1 MQFNKN
7 TSSGRTNIIAIIIK
21 SLIGLIVIL
30 GLVFF
35 INKVDFPAPKKEIEK
50 IIQMKILKLL
60 NKKNLSIVI
69 FSLFSFSSFAED
81 KPVDI
86 WNIEKQETENIS
98 EENLSTESKQVVSE
112 SSVYKMQ
119 SDKNED
125 SIKLDQELT
134 SKTIKIAG
142 IYDPQEYGLDINMWS
157 NSDGSTLKKLF
168 NNIDKYELSK
178 DASEIL
184 NISLLTNAYYP
195 NQNITDQEFLNFKT
209 KWLIKNSN
217 LDLIEEYLIKNQ
229 VTNLHPELMRYMVDR
244 YLSQSDVKKSC
255 EIFSKIKEPLEDE
268 YLSKFNLYCL
278 INYGKNEEA
287 QLILD
292 LKKELGF
299 SDEYFEN
306 KINYLLGYIDE
317 LNKEIS
323 ENSILDFHLAHRTNP
338 EFTFEPNKDTPKLI
352 WKYLSSS
359 NLLYKIQDVEIS
371 DIEKISTIEKA
382 THDKIYSEEELF
394 EFYKRFQFNIN
405 QLLNTKESYKSLSSI
420 EGKALVYQR
429 LLLTEEPKLKLEL
442 MKILKDIFKSEG
454 IEDAFDEELRKYLK
468 QIDETDVPSNFT
480 TFYNQ
485 YIKSDEIINRRIKYN
500 NKILHQSKLVNYF
513 NGDYAKSK
521 IEEDLDKFLK
531 KIKKDKEYF
540 LSKKDIIFLEALKSD
555 GIEISKKY
563 ENLYKVNKSEMPSDI
578 QKMLDNK
585 EIGAALLR
593 VIEVI
598 GPEKIE
604 DIDDDTVYFIINTL
618 NQLNTDSIRNKLLL
632 KVLPLKV

>member
-1 MQFNKN
+1 
-7 TSSGRTNIIAIIIK
+7 
-21 SLIGLIVIL
+21 
-30 GLVFF
+30 
-35 INKVDFPAPKKEIEK
+35 
-50 IIQMKILKLL
+50 MKTLKLL
-60 NKKNLSIVI
+60 NKKNFSIII
-69 FSLFSFSSFAED
+69 FSLIASTISFAED

-86 WNIEKQETENIS
+86 WNIEKKEVVTIS
-98 EENLSTESKQVVSE
+98 EENLSEENSNEEISE
-112 SSVYKMQ
+112 NNVYRMQ
-119 SDKNED
+119 SDKKD
-125 SIKLDQELT
+125 DAIKLDADLT

-142 IYDPQEYGLDINMWS
+142 LYDPQDYGLSISMWS

-168 NNIDKYELSK
+168 EYIDKYDLSK

-184 NISLLTNAYYP
+184 NITLLTNAYYP
-195 NQNITDQEFLNFKT
+195 DQNITDEEFIKFKT
-209 KWLIKNSN
+209 KWLIKNSD
-217 LDLIEEYLIKNQ
+217 LELIEEYLVKNQ
-229 VTNLHPELMRYMVDR
+229 NVNQHPELMRYMVDK
-244 YLSQSDVKKSC
+244 YLSKSDVKKSC
-255 EIFSKIKEPLEDE
+255 EIFSKIKEPIVNE

-299 SDEYFEN
+299 KDEYFEN
-306 KINYLLGYIDE
+306 KVNYLFGYIDE
-317 LNKEIS
+317 ANKEIS

-338 EFTFEPNKDTPKLI
+338 EFKFEPNKDTPKLI
-352 WKYLSSS
+352 WKYLSAS
-359 NLLYKIQDVEIS
+359 NLLYEIQDIEIT

-382 THDKIYSEEELF
+382 THDKNYSEDKLF

-405 QLLNTKESYKSLSSI
+405 QLLNTKDSYKTLSSI

-429 LLLTEEPKLKLEL
+429 LLLTEDPKLKLEL
-442 MKILKDIFKSEG
+442 IKILKGIFQSEG
-454 IEDAFDEELRKYLK
+454 IENAFDDELKKLLSQIEES
-468 QIDETDVPSNFT
+468 EVPSNFT

-485 YIKSDEIINRRIKYN
+485 YLKDDEIISKKIKYN

-521 IEEDLDKFLK
+521 IEEDLNKFLK
-531 KIKKDKEYF
+531 KIKKDKKYF
-540 LSKKDIIFLEALKSD
+540 LSKKDVIFLEALKSD
-555 GIEISKKY
+555 GIKISKKY
-563 ENLYKVNKSEMPSDI
+563 QNLYKVNKSEMPSDI
-578 QKMLDNK
+578 QRMIDNN

-593 VIEVI
+593 IIEVI

-618 NQLNTDSIRNKLLL
+618 NQLNTDLIRNKLLL

>member
-1 MQFNKN
+1 
-7 TSSGRTNIIAIIIK
+7 
-21 SLIGLIVIL
+21 
-30 GLVFF
+30 
-35 INKVDFPAPKKEIEK
+35 
-50 IIQMKILKLL
+50 MKILKLL
-60 NKKNLSIVI
+60 NNKNLSTII
-69 FSLFSFSSFAED
+69 ISLLLSFSSIAEE

-86 WNIEKQETENIS
+86 WNIDKKETQNIS
-98 EENLSTESKQVVSE
+98 EENLSVEKNEETSQ
-112 SSVYKMQ
+112 SSIYKMQ
-119 SDKNED
+119 SDKKEK
-125 SIKLDQELT
+125 SIKLDEELT
-134 SKTIKIAG
+134 SKTIKIVG
-142 IYDPQEYGLDINMWS
+142 LYDPQDYGLSISMWS
-157 NSDGSTLKKLF
+157 NSDGSILKKLF
-168 NNIDKYELSK
+168 NNIDKYNLSK

-195 NQNITDQEFLNFKT
+195 NQNITEEEFLKFKT
-209 KWLIKNSN
+209 NWLIKESN
-217 LDLIEEYLIKNQ
+217 LELIEEYLIKNKI
-229 VTNLHPELMRYMVDR
+229 TNLHPELMRHMVDK
-244 YLSQSDVKKSC
+244 YLSQSNVKKSC
-255 EIFSKIKEPLEDE
+255 EIFSKIKEPLQNE

-299 SDEYFEN
+299 NDEYFEN
-306 KINYLLGYIDE
+306 KVNYLFGYMDE
-317 LNKEIS
+317 ANKEIS
-323 ENSILDFHLAHRTNP
+323 ENSILDFHLAHRTNS

-359 NLLYKIQDVEIS
+359 NLLYKIQDVEIT
-371 DIEKISTIEKA
+371 DIDKISTIEKA
-382 THDKIYSEEELF
+382 THDKNYSEDDLF

-442 MKILKDIFKSEG
+442 AKILKDIFESEG
-454 IEDAFDEELRKYLK
+454 VGNAFDLELEKLLK
-468 QIDETDVPSNFT
+468 KIDEVDVPSNFT

-485 YIKSDEIINRRIKYN
+485 NIKDDAIINKKIKYN

-521 IEEDLDKFLK
+521 IEEDLSKFLK
-531 KIKKDKEYF
+531 KIKKDKKYF

-555 GIEISKKY
+555 GIEIPKKY
-563 ENLYKVNKSEMPSDI
+563 ENLYEINKSEMPSDI

-593 VIEVI
+593 IIEVI

-618 NQLNTDSIRNKLLL
+618 NQLNADLIRNKLLL

>member
-1 MQFNKN
+1 
-7 TSSGRTNIIAIIIK
+7 
-21 SLIGLIVIL
+21 
-30 GLVFF
+30 
-35 INKVDFPAPKKEIEK
+35 
-50 IIQMKILKLL
+50 MKTLKLL
-60 NKKNLSIVI
+60 NKKNFSIII
-69 FSLFSFSSFAED
+69 FSLIASTISFAED

-86 WNIEKQETENIS
+86 WNIEKKEVETIS
-98 EENLSTESKQVVSE
+98 EENLSEENSNKEISE
-112 SSVYKMQ
+112 NNVYRMQ
-119 SDKNED
+119 SDKKD
-125 SIKLDQELT
+125 DAIKLDADLT

-142 IYDPQEYGLDINMWS
+142 LYDPQDYGLSISMWS

-168 NNIDKYELSK
+168 EYIDKYDLSK

-184 NISLLTNAYYP
+184 NITLLTNAYYP
-195 NQNITDQEFLNFKT
+195 DQNITDEEFIKFKT
-209 KWLIKNSN
+209 KWLIKNSD
-217 LDLIEEYLIKNQ
+217 LELIEEYLVKNQ
-229 VTNLHPELMRYMVDR
+229 NINQHPELMRYMVDK
-244 YLSQSDVKKSC
+244 YLSRSDVKKSC
-255 EIFSKIKEPLEDE
+255 EIFSKIKEPIVNE

-299 SDEYFEN
+299 KDEYFEN
-306 KINYLLGYIDE
+306 KVNYLFGYIDE
-317 LNKEIS
+317 ANKEIS

-338 EFTFEPNKDTPKLI
+338 EFKFEPNKDTPKLI
-352 WKYLSSS
+352 WKYLSAS
-359 NLLYKIQDVEIS
+359 NLLYEIQDIEIT

-382 THDKIYSEEELF
+382 THDKNYSEDKLF

-405 QLLNTKESYKSLSSI
+405 QLLNTKDSYKTLSSI

-429 LLLTEEPKLKLEL
+429 LLLTEDPKLKLEL
-442 MKILKDIFKSEG
+442 IKILKDIFQSEG
-454 IEDAFDEELRKYLK
+454 IENAFDDELKKLLSQIEES
-468 QIDETDVPSNFT
+468 EVPSNFT

-485 YIKSDEIINRRIKYN
+485 YLKDDEIISKKIKYN

-521 IEEDLDKFLK
+521 IEEDLNKFLK
-531 KIKKDKEYF
+531 KIKKDKKYF
-540 LSKKDIIFLEALKSD
+540 LSKKDVIFLEALKSD
-555 GIEISKKY
+555 GIKISKKY
-563 ENLYKVNKSEMPSDI
+563 QNLYKVNKSEMPSDI
-578 QKMLDNK
+578 QRMIDNN

-593 VIEVI
+593 IIEVI

-618 NQLNTDSIRNKLLL
+618 NQLNTDLIRNKLLL

>member
-1 MQFNKN
+1 
-7 TSSGRTNIIAIIIK
+7 
-21 SLIGLIVIL
+21 
-30 GLVFF
+30 
-35 INKVDFPAPKKEIEK
+35 
-50 IIQMKILKLL
+50 MKILKLL
-60 NKKNLSIVI
+60 NKKNLSII
-69 FSLFSFSSFAED
+69 IISLLLSLPSVAEE

-86 WNIEKQETENIS
+86 WNLEKQESDSVS
-98 EENLSTESKQVVSE
+98 EENLSLEKTEQE
-112 SSVYKMQ
+112 SQSSIYKMQ
-119 SDKNED
+119 ADKNKD
-125 SIKLDQELT
+125 SIKLDQDLT

-142 IYDPQEYGLDINMWS
+142 LYDPEDYGLSISMWS
-157 NSDGSTLKKLF
+157 NSDGLLLKKLF
-168 NNIDKYELSK
+168 ESINKYDLSE

-184 NISLLTNAYYP
+184 NISLLTNAYHP
-195 NQNITDQEFLNFKT
+195 SQNITDDEFLKFKT
-209 KWLIKNSN
+209 NWLIKDSN
-217 LDLIEEYLIKNQ
+217 FELIEEYLIKNQ
-229 VTNLHPELMRYMVDR
+229 ITNLHPELMKYMVDR
-244 YLSQSDVKKSC
+244 YLSQSDLKKSC

-299 SDEYFEN
+299 QDEYYEN
-306 KINYLLGYIDE
+306 KINYLFGYIDE
-317 LNKEIS
+317 ANKDVS

-338 EFTFEPNKDTPKLI
+338 EFTFEPNKDTPKSI
-352 WKYLSSS
+352 WKYLSTS
-359 NLLYKIQDVEIS
+359 NLLYKIQDLEIT
-371 DIEKISTIEKA
+371 DIDKISTIEKA
-382 THDKIYSEEELF
+382 THDKNYSEEELF
-394 EFYKRFQFNIN
+394 MFYKRFQFNLE
-405 QLLNTKESYKSLSSI
+405 QLLNTKESYKTLSSI

-442 MKILKDIFKSEG
+442 MKILKDIFESEDIG
-454 IEDAFDEELRKYLK
+454 NAFDTELAKFLK
-468 QIDETDVPSNFT
+468 KIDETDVPSNFT

-485 YIKSDEIINRRIKYN
+485 NIKNDEISNKKIKYN

-531 KIKKDKEYF
+531 KIKKDKKYF

-563 ENLYKVNKSEMPSDI
+563 ENLYEINKSEMPRDI
-578 QKMLDNK
+578 QEMINNK
-585 EIGAALLR
+585 ETGAALLR
-593 VIEVI
+593 IIEVI

-604 DIDDDTVYFIINTL
+604 DIDDGTVYFIINTL
-618 NQLNTDSIRNKLLL
+618 NQLNADLIRNKLLL

>member
-1 MQFNKN
+1 
-7 TSSGRTNIIAIIIK
+7 
-21 SLIGLIVIL
+21 
-30 GLVFF
+30 
-35 INKVDFPAPKKEIEK
+35 
-50 IIQMKILKLL
+50 MKILKLL
-60 NKKNLSIVI
+60 NKKNLSII
-69 FSLFSFSSFAED
+69 IISLLLSLPSVAEE

-86 WNIEKQETENIS
+86 WNLEKQESDSVS
-98 EENLSTESKQVVSE
+98 EENLSLEKTEQE
-112 SSVYKMQ
+112 SQNSIYKMQ
-119 SDKNED
+119 VDKNED
-125 SIKLDQELT
+125 SIKLDQDLT

-142 IYDPQEYGLDINMWS
+142 LYDPEDYGLSISMWS
-157 NSDGSTLKKLF
+157 NSDGLLLKKLF
-168 NNIDKYELSK
+168 ESINKYDLSE

-184 NISLLTNAYYP
+184 NISLLTNAYHP
-195 NQNITDQEFLNFKT
+195 SQNITDDEFLKFKT
-209 KWLIKNSN
+209 NWLIKDSN
-217 LDLIEEYLIKNQ
+217 FELIEEYLIKNQ
-229 VTNLHPELMRYMVDR
+229 ITNLHPELMKYMVDR
-244 YLSQSDVKKSC
+244 YLSQSDLKKSC

-299 SDEYFEN
+299 QDEYYEN
-306 KINYLLGYIDE
+306 KINYLFGYIDE
-317 LNKEIS
+317 ANKDVS

-352 WKYLSSS
+352 WKYLSTS
-359 NLLYKIQDVEIS
+359 NLLYKIQDLEIT
-371 DIEKISTIEKA
+371 DIDKISTIEKA
-382 THDKIYSEEELF
+382 THDKNYSEEELF
-394 EFYKRFQFNIN
+394 EFYKRFQFNLE
-405 QLLNTKESYKSLSSI
+405 QLLNTKESYKTLSSI

-442 MKILKDIFKSEG
+442 MKILKDIFESEDIG
-454 IEDAFDEELRKYLK
+454 NAFDTELAKFLK
-468 QIDETDVPSNFT
+468 KIDETDVPSNFT

-485 YIKSDEIINRRIKYN
+485 HIKNDEITNKKIKYN

-531 KIKKDKEYF
+531 KIKKDKKYF

-563 ENLYKVNKSEMPSDI
+563 ENLYEINKSEMPRDI
-578 QKMLDNK
+578 QEMINNK
-585 EIGAALLR
+585 ETGAALLR
-593 VIEVI
+593 IIEVI

-618 NQLNTDSIRNKLLL
+618 NQLNADLIRNKLLL

>member
-1 MQFNKN
+1 
-7 TSSGRTNIIAIIIK
+7 
-21 SLIGLIVIL
+21 
-30 GLVFF
+30 
-35 INKVDFPAPKKEIEK
+35 
-50 IIQMKILKLL
+50 MKILKLL
-60 NKKNLSIVI
+60 NKKNLSII
-69 FSLFSFSSFAED
+69 IISLLLSLPSIAEE

-86 WNIEKQETENIS
+86 WNLEKQESDSVS
-98 EENLSTESKQVVSE
+98 EENLSLEKTEQE
-112 SSVYKMQ
+112 SQSNIYKMQ
-119 SDKNED
+119 ADKNKD
-125 SIKLDQELT
+125 SIKLDQDLT

-142 IYDPQEYGLDINMWS
+142 LYDPEDYGLSISMWS
-157 NSDGSTLKKLF
+157 NSDGLLLKKLF
-168 NNIDKYELSK
+168 ESINKYDLSE

-184 NISLLTNAYYP
+184 NISLLTNAYHP
-195 NQNITDQEFLNFKT
+195 SQNITDDEFLKFKT
-209 KWLIKNSN
+209 NWLIKDSN
-217 LDLIEEYLIKNQ
+217 FELIEEYLIKNQ
-229 VTNLHPELMRYMVDR
+229 ITNLHPELMKYMVDR
-244 YLSQSDVKKSC
+244 YLSQSDLKKSC

-299 SDEYFEN
+299 QDEYYEN
-306 KINYLLGYIDE
+306 KINYLFGYIDE
-317 LNKEIS
+317 ANKDVS

-338 EFTFEPNKDTPKLI
+338 EFTFEPNKDTPKSI
-352 WKYLSSS
+352 WKYLSTS
-359 NLLYKIQDVEIS
+359 NLLYKIQDLEIT
-371 DIEKISTIEKA
+371 DIDKISTIEKA
-382 THDKIYSEEELF
+382 THDKNYSEEELF
-394 EFYKRFQFNIN
+394 EFYKRFQFNLE
-405 QLLNTKESYKSLSSI
+405 QLLNTKESYKTLSSI

-442 MKILKDIFKSEG
+442 MKILKDIFESEDIG
-454 IEDAFDEELRKYLK
+454 NAFDTELAKFLK
-468 QIDETDVPSNFT
+468 KIDETDVPSNFT

-485 YIKSDEIINRRIKYN
+485 HIKNDEITNKKIKYN

-531 KIKKDKEYF
+531 KIKKDKKYF

-563 ENLYKVNKSEMPSDI
+563 ENLYEINKSEMPRDI
-578 QKMLDNK
+578 QEMINNK
-585 EIGAALLR
+585 ETGAALLR
-593 VIEVI
+593 IIEVI

-618 NQLNTDSIRNKLLL
+618 NQLNADLIRNKLLL

>member
-1 MQFNKN
+1 
-7 TSSGRTNIIAIIIK
+7 
-21 SLIGLIVIL
+21 
-30 GLVFF
+30 
-35 INKVDFPAPKKEIEK
+35 
-50 IIQMKILKLL
+50 MKTLKLL
-60 NKKNLSIVI
+60 NKKNFSIII
-69 FSLFSFSSFAED
+69 FSLIASTISFAED

-86 WNIEKQETENIS
+86 WNIEKKEVETIS
-98 EENLSTESKQVVSE
+98 EENLSDENSNEEISE
-112 SSVYKMQ
+112 NNVYRMQ
-119 SDKNED
+119 SDKKD
-125 SIKLDQELT
+125 DAIKLDADLT

-142 IYDPQEYGLDINMWS
+142 LYDPQDYGLSISMWS

-168 NNIDKYELSK
+168 EYIDKYDLSK

-184 NISLLTNAYYP
+184 NITLLTNAYYP
-195 NQNITDQEFLNFKT
+195 DQNITDEEFIKFKT
-209 KWLIKNSN
+209 KWLIKNSD
-217 LDLIEEYLIKNQ
+217 LELIEEYLVKNQ
-229 VTNLHPELMRYMVDR
+229 NINQHPELMRYMVDK
-244 YLSQSDVKKSC
+244 YLSRSDVKKSC
-255 EIFSKIKEPLEDE
+255 EIFSKIKEPIVNE

-299 SDEYFEN
+299 KDEYFEN
-306 KINYLLGYIDE
+306 KVNYLFGYIDE
-317 LNKEIS
+317 ANKEIS

-338 EFTFEPNKDTPKLI
+338 EFKFEPNKDTPKLI
-352 WKYLSSS
+352 WKYLSAS
-359 NLLYKIQDVEIS
+359 NLLYEIQDIEIT

-382 THDKIYSEEELF
+382 THDKNYSEDKLF

-405 QLLNTKESYKSLSSI
+405 QLLNTKDSYKTLSSI

-429 LLLTEEPKLKLEL
+429 LLLTEDPKLKLEL
-442 MKILKDIFKSEG
+442 IKILKDIFQSEG
-454 IEDAFDEELRKYLK
+454 IENAFDDELKKLLSQIEES
-468 QIDETDVPSNFT
+468 EVPSNFT

-485 YIKSDEIINRRIKYN
+485 YLKDDEIISKKIKYN

-521 IEEDLDKFLK
+521 IEEDLNKFLK
-531 KIKKDKEYF
+531 KIKKDKKYF
-540 LSKKDIIFLEALKSD
+540 LSKKDVIFLEALKSD
-555 GIEISKKY
+555 GIKISKKY
-563 ENLYKVNKSEMPSDI
+563 QNLYKVNKSEMPSDI
-578 QKMLDNK
+578 QRMIDNN

-593 VIEVI
+593 IIEVI

-618 NQLNTDSIRNKLLL
+618 NQLNTDLIRNKLLL

>member
-1 MQFNKN
+1 
-7 TSSGRTNIIAIIIK
+7 
-21 SLIGLIVIL
+21 
-30 GLVFF
+30 
-35 INKVDFPAPKKEIEK
+35 
-50 IIQMKILKLL
+50 MKISKLL

-69 FSLFSFSSFAED
+69 FSLISLSSFAED

-86 WNIEKQETENIS
+86 WNLEKQEVETIS
-98 EENLSTESKQVVSE
+98 EENLSIENKQEVSE
-112 SSVYKMQ
+112 SSIYKMQ
-119 SDKNED
+119 SDKNEV

-142 IYDPQEYGLDINMWS
+142 LYDPQEYGLDINMWS

-195 NQNITDQEFLNFKT
+195 NQNITDQEFLKFKT
-209 KWLIKNSN
+209 EWLIKNSN

-268 YLSKFNLYCL
+268 YLSKFYLYCL

-306 KINYLLGYIDE
+306 KINYLFGYIDE
-317 LNKEIS
+317 ANKEIS

-338 EFTFEPNKDTPKLI
+338 EFKFEPNKDTPKLI

-359 NLLYKIQDVEIS
+359 NLLYKIQDVEIT

-382 THDKIYSEEELF
+382 THDKNYSEEELF

-454 IEDAFDEELRKYLK
+454 IEDAFDEELRKSLK

-485 YIKSDEIINRRIKYN
+485 YLKSDEIINKRIKYN

-531 KIKKDKEYF
+531 KIKKDKKYS

-593 VIEVI
+593 IIEVI

>member
-1 MQFNKN
+1 
-7 TSSGRTNIIAIIIK
+7 
-21 SLIGLIVIL
+21 
-30 GLVFF
+30 
-35 INKVDFPAPKKEIEK
+35 
-50 IIQMKILKLL
+50 MKILKLL
-60 NKKNLSIVI
+60 NNKNLSII
-69 FSLFSFSSFAED
+69 IISLLLSLSSIAEE

-86 WNIEKQETENIS
+86 WNLDKKETQNIS
-98 EENLSTESKQVVSE
+98 EENLSVEKNEEISQ
-112 SSVYKMQ
+112 SSIYKMQ
-119 SDKNED
+119 SDKKEE
-125 SIKLDQELT
+125 SIELDEELT

-142 IYDPQEYGLDINMWS
+142 LYDPQDYGLSISMWS
-157 NSDGSTLKKLF
+157 NSDGSILKKLF
-168 NNIDKYELSK
+168 NNIDKYNLSK

-195 NQNITDQEFLNFKT
+195 SQNITEEEFLKFKT
-209 KWLIKNSN
+209 NWLIKESN
-217 LDLIEEYLIKNQ
+217 LELIEEYLIKNQ
-229 VTNLHPELMRYMVDR
+229 ITNLHPELMRYMVDK
-244 YLSQSDVKKSC
+244 YLSKSNVKKSC
-255 EIFSKIKEPLEDE
+255 EIFSKIKEPLQNE

-299 SDEYFEN
+299 NDEYFEN
-306 KINYLLGYIDE
+306 KVNYLFGYMDE
-317 LNKEIS
+317 ANKEIS
-323 ENSILDFHLAHRTNP
+323 ENSILDFHLAHRTSS
-338 EFTFEPNKDTPKLI
+338 EFKFEPNKDTPKLI

-359 NLLYKIQDVEIS
+359 NLLYKIQDVEIT
-371 DIEKISTIEKA
+371 DIDKISTIEKA
-382 THDKIYSEEELF
+382 THDKNYSEDELF

-405 QLLNTKESYKSLSSI
+405 QLLNTKESYKSLPSI

-442 MKILKDIFKSEG
+442 AKILKDIFESEG
-454 IEDAFDEELRKYLK
+454 IGNAFDLELEKLLK
-468 QIDETDVPSNFT
+468 KIDEVDVPSNFT
-480 TFYNQ
+480 TFYKQN
-485 YIKSDEIINRRIKYN
+485 IKDDAIINKKIKYN

-521 IEEDLDKFLK
+521 IEEDLNKFLK
-531 KIKKDKEYF
+531 KIKKDKKYF

-555 GIEISKKY
+555 GIEIPKKY
-563 ENLYKVNKSEMPSDI
+563 ENLYKINKSEMPSDI

-593 VIEVI
+593 IIEVI

-618 NQLNTDSIRNKLLL
+618 NQLNADLIRNKLLL

>member
-1 MQFNKN
+1 
-7 TSSGRTNIIAIIIK
+7 
-21 SLIGLIVIL
+21 
-30 GLVFF
+30 
-35 INKVDFPAPKKEIEK
+35 
-50 IIQMKILKLL
+50 MKTLKLL
-60 NKKNLSIVI
+60 NKKNFSIII
-69 FSLFSFSSFAED
+69 FSLIASTISFAED

-86 WNIEKQETENIS
+86 WNIEKKEVETIS
-98 EENLSTESKQVVSE
+98 EENLSEENSNEEISE
-112 SSVYKMQ
+112 NNVYRMQ
-119 SDKNED
+119 SDKKD
-125 SIKLDQELT
+125 DAIKLDADLT

-142 IYDPQEYGLDINMWS
+142 LYDPQDYGLSISMWS

-168 NNIDKYELSK
+168 EYIDKYDLSK

-184 NISLLTNAYYP
+184 NITLLTNAYYP
-195 NQNITDQEFLNFKT
+195 DQNITDEEFIKFKT
-209 KWLIKNSN
+209 KWLIKNSD
-217 LDLIEEYLIKNQ
+217 LELIEEYLVKNQ
-229 VTNLHPELMRYMVDR
+229 NVNQHPELMRYMVDK
-244 YLSQSDVKKSC
+244 YLSKSDVKKSC
-255 EIFSKIKEPLEDE
+255 EIFSKIKEPIVNE

-299 SDEYFEN
+299 KDEYFEN
-306 KINYLLGYIDE
+306 KVNYLFGYIDE
-317 LNKEIS
+317 ANKEIS

-338 EFTFEPNKDTPKLI
+338 EFKFEPNKDTPKLI
-352 WKYLSSS
+352 WKYLSAS
-359 NLLYKIQDVEIS
+359 NLLYEIQDIEIT

-382 THDKIYSEEELF
+382 THDKNYSEEELF

-454 IEDAFDEELRKYLK
+454 IEDAFDEELRKSLK

-485 YIKSDEIINRRIKYN
+485 YIKNDEIINKRIKYN

-531 KIKKDKEYF
+531 KIKKDKKYS
-540 LSKKDIIFLEALKSD
+540 LTKKDIIFLEALKSD

-563 ENLYKVNKSEMPSDI
+563 ENLYQINKSEMPSDI
-578 QKMLDNK
+578 QKMVDNK

-593 VIEVI
+593 IIEVI
-598 GPEKIE
+598 GTEKIE
-604 DIDDDTVYFIINTL
+604 DVNDDTFYFIINTL

>member
-1 MQFNKN
+1 
-7 TSSGRTNIIAIIIK
+7 
-21 SLIGLIVIL
+21 
-30 GLVFF
+30 
-35 INKVDFPAPKKEIEK
+35 
-50 IIQMKILKLL
+50 MKILKLL
-60 NKKNLSIVI
+60 NKKNLSII
-69 FSLFSFSSFAED
+69 IISLLLSLPSIAEE

-86 WNIEKQETENIS
+86 WNLEKQESDSVS
-98 EENLSTESKQVVSE
+98 EENLSLEKTEQE
-112 SSVYKMQ
+112 SQSSIYKMQ
-119 SDKNED
+119 ADKNKD
-125 SIKLDQELT
+125 SIKLDQDLT

-142 IYDPQEYGLDINMWS
+142 LYDPEDYGLSISMWS
-157 NSDGSTLKKLF
+157 NSDGLLLKKLF
-168 NNIDKYELSK
+168 ESINKYDLSE

-184 NISLLTNAYYP
+184 NISLLTNAYHP
-195 NQNITDQEFLNFKT
+195 SQNITDDEFLKFKT
-209 KWLIKNSN
+209 NWLIKDSN
-217 LDLIEEYLIKNQ
+217 FELIEEYLIKNQ
-229 VTNLHPELMRYMVDR
+229 ITNLHPELMKYMVDR
-244 YLSQSDVKKSC
+244 YLSQSDLKKSC

-268 YLSKFNLYCL
+268 YLSKFSLYCL

-299 SDEYFEN
+299 QDEYYEN
-306 KINYLLGYIDE
+306 KINYLFGYIDE
-317 LNKEIS
+317 ANKDVS

-352 WKYLSSS
+352 WKYLSTS
-359 NLLYKIQDVEIS
+359 NLLYKIQDLEIT

-382 THDKIYSEEELF
+382 THDKNYSEEELF
-394 EFYKRFQFNIN
+394 EFYKRFQFNLE
-405 QLLNTKESYKSLSSI
+405 QLLNTKESYKTLSSI
-420 EGKALVYQR
+420 EGKALIYQR

-442 MKILKDIFKSEG
+442 MKILKDIFESEDIG
-454 IEDAFDEELRKYLK
+454 NAFDTELAKFLEK
-468 QIDETDVPSNFT
+468 IDETDVPSNFT

-485 YIKSDEIINRRIKYN
+485 HIKNDEITNKKIKYN

-531 KIKKDKEYF
+531 KIKKDKKYF

-563 ENLYKVNKSEMPSDI
+563 ENLYEINKSEMPRDI
-578 QKMLDNK
+578 QEMINNK
-585 EIGAALLR
+585 ETGAALLR
-593 VIEVI
+593 IIEVI

-618 NQLNTDSIRNKLLL
+618 NQLNADLIRNKLLL

>member
-1 MQFNKN
+1 
-7 TSSGRTNIIAIIIK
+7 
-21 SLIGLIVIL
+21 
-30 GLVFF
+30 
-35 INKVDFPAPKKEIEK
+35 
-50 IIQMKILKLL
+50 MKISKLL

-69 FSLFSFSSFAED
+69 FSLISLSSFADD

-86 WNIEKQETENIS
+86 WNIEKKQVDTIS
-98 EENLSTESKQVVSE
+98 EENLSDENKQEVSE
-112 SSVYKMQ
+112 SSIYKMQ
-119 SDKNED
+119 SDKNEV

-142 IYDPQEYGLDINMWS
+142 LYDPQEYGLDINMWS

-195 NQNITDQEFLNFKT
+195 NQNITNQEFLKFKT
-209 KWLIKNSN
+209 EWLIKNSN

-306 KINYLLGYIDE
+306 KINYLFGYIDE
-317 LNKEIS
+317 ANKEIS

-338 EFTFEPNKDTPKLI
+338 EFKFEPNKDTPKLI

-359 NLLYKIQDVEIS
+359 NLLYKIQDVEIT

-382 THDKIYSEEELF
+382 THDKNYSEEELF

-454 IEDAFDEELRKYLK
+454 IEDAFDEELRKSLK

-485 YIKSDEIINRRIKYN
+485 YLKSDEIINKRIKYN

-531 KIKKDKEYF
+531 KIKKDKKYS

-593 VIEVI
+593 IIEVI

-604 DIDDDTVYFIINTL
+604 EY
-618 NQLNTDSIRNKLLL
+618 R
-632 KVLPLKV
+632 

>member
-1 MQFNKN
+1 
-7 TSSGRTNIIAIIIK
+7 
-21 SLIGLIVIL
+21 
-30 GLVFF
+30 
-35 INKVDFPAPKKEIEK
+35 
-50 IIQMKILKLL
+50 MKILKLL

-98 EENLSTESKQVVSE
+98 EENLSTENKQVVSE

-142 IYDPQEYGLDINMWS
+142 LYDPQEYGLDINMWS

-195 NQNITDQEFLNFKT
+195 NQNITDQEFLKFKT

-229 VTNLHPELMRYMVDR
+229 VTNIHPELMRYMVDR

-317 LNKEIS
+317 VNKEIS

-485 YIKSDEIINRRIKYN
+485 YIKSDEIINKRIKYN

>member
-1 MQFNKN
+1 
-7 TSSGRTNIIAIIIK
+7 
-21 SLIGLIVIL
+21 
-30 GLVFF
+30 
-35 INKVDFPAPKKEIEK
+35 
-50 IIQMKILKLL
+50 MKTLKLL
-60 NKKNLSIVI
+60 NKKNFSIII
-69 FSLFSFSSFAED
+69 FSLIASTISFAED

-86 WNIEKQETENIS
+86 WNIEKKEVETIS
-98 EENLSTESKQVVSE
+98 EENLSDENSNEEISE
-112 SSVYKMQ
+112 NNVYRMQ
-119 SDKNED
+119 SDKKD
-125 SIKLDQELT
+125 DAIKLDADLT

-142 IYDPQEYGLDINMWS
+142 LYDPQDYGLSISMWS

-168 NNIDKYELSK
+168 EYIDKYDLSK

-184 NISLLTNAYYP
+184 NITLLTNAYYP
-195 NQNITDQEFLNFKT
+195 DQNITDEEFIKFKT
-209 KWLIKNSN
+209 KWLIKNSD
-217 LDLIEEYLIKNQ
+217 LELIEEYLVKNQ
-229 VTNLHPELMRYMVDR
+229 NINQHPELMRYMVDK
-244 YLSQSDVKKSC
+244 YLSRSDVKKSC
-255 EIFSKIKEPLEDE
+255 EIFSKIKEPIVNE

-299 SDEYFEN
+299 KDEYFEN
-306 KINYLLGYIDE
+306 KVNYLFGYIDE
-317 LNKEIS
+317 ANKEIS

-338 EFTFEPNKDTPKLI
+338 EFKFEPNKDTPKLI
-352 WKYLSSS
+352 WKYLSAS
-359 NLLYKIQDVEIS
+359 NLLYEIKDIEIT

-382 THDKIYSEEELF
+382 THDKNYSEDKLF

-405 QLLNTKESYKSLSSI
+405 QLLNTKDSYKTLSSI

-429 LLLTEEPKLKLEL
+429 LLLTEDPKLKLEL
-442 MKILKDIFKSEG
+442 IKILKDIFQSEG
-454 IEDAFDEELRKYLK
+454 IENAFDDELKKLLSQIEES
-468 QIDETDVPSNFT
+468 EVPSNFT

-485 YIKSDEIINRRIKYN
+485 YLKDDEIISKKIKYN

-521 IEEDLDKFLK
+521 IEEDLNKFLK
-531 KIKKDKEYF
+531 KIKKDKKYF

-555 GIEISKKY
+555 GIKISKKY
-563 ENLYKVNKSEMPSDI
+563 QNLYKVNKSEMPSDI
-578 QKMLDNK
+578 QRMIDNN

-593 VIEVI
+593 IIEVI

-618 NQLNTDSIRNKLLL
+618 NQLNTDLIRNKLLL